1 MSTATV
7 EQILREIVELAEPD
21 RQDLE
26 ERLAARQNAEWQRL
40 AEQARAVARQRRIG
54 QREIDHAVETVRS
67 RS

>member
-7 EQILREIVELAEPD
+7 EQILREIDELAEPD

-26 ERLAARQNAEWQRL
+26 ERLAVRQNAEWQRL

>member
-7 EQILREIVELAEPD
+7 EQILREIDELAEPD